1 MKVDDIRQGVE
12 SWWDKVHDGWGRL
25 RDSAAGALTR
35 FRADETSRLPA
46 AADIDLPAGSAG
58 GAFGAGWALIGGDVF
73 EDERRLVV
81 RLEVPGM
88 AREDFDI
95 EVQGSELVV
104 RGEKRFEREDTQG
117 RWRVLQCAYG
127 SFVRRVPLP
136 AAVKGEQARAVYREG
151 VLKIELPKAEPQAPR
166 SRTIAVG

>member
-58 GAFGAGWALIGGDVF
+58 GAFGARWALIGGDV
-73 EDERRLVV
+73 V
-81 RLEVPGM
+81 
-88 AREDFDI
+88 
-95 EVQGSELVV
+95 
-104 RGEKRFEREDTQG
+104 
-117 RWRVLQCAYG
+117 
-127 SFVRRVPLP
+127 
-136 AAVKGEQARAVYREG
+136 
-151 VLKIELPKAEPQAPR
+151 
-166 SRTIAVG
+166 